1 MATSSYNASR
11 GYGNNNK
18 VKTVLTFT
26 IRDESERRHR
36 SGVNSLQI
44 DQNSDHL
51 YTACRD
57 SIIRCWN
64 VSNDEVQFES
74 FVHMLY

>member
-1 MATSSYNASR
+1 MASSSYNSSR

-44 DQNSDHL
+44 DQNNNYL

-64 VSNDEVQFES
+64 VSNDEV
-74 FVHMLY
+74 HINR